1 MVETNA
7 GVSFPVVFSDGEREI
22 NIGDV
27 LVYPSMEFKNF
38 QSILSQKIGI
48 SSHQISIFLD
58 CPRKAR
64 SSMETRRRI
73 PVTGK
78 VIFSAILREKD
89 CFFLV
94 VLKRSRRERRRK
106 SRLLHELEEEEESFT
121 PQNIIAPTQKLHL
134 LRRNQGA
141 TDQTFSGFVS
151 PYDQIMPLDNSFIGS
166 QFLDFN
172 NRLQNLQIQ
181 REKYLR
187 STNSLS
193 ISNENYD
200 FSVTNNRIGRDVI
213 VCEEC
218 VKAMT
223 MGKPVPFHWCVYD
236 AVTVGFRSPA
246 GPIARPVKNSN

>member
-1 MVETNA
+1 MMEINA
-7 GVSFPVVFSDGEREI
+7 GVSFPVVFFDGEREI

-27 LVYPSMEFKNF
+27 VVFPSMEFKNF

-48 SSHQISIFLD
+48 SPHQISIFLD
-58 CPRKAR
+58 CQRKSR

-73 PVTGK
+73 PITGK
-78 VIFSAILREKD
+78 VSFSAILREKD

-106 SRLLHELEEEEESFT
+106 SRLLNEVEEEEENFT
-121 PQNIIAPTQKLHL
+121 TRNTVAPPQKLHL
-134 LRRNQGA
+134 LRRNQET
-141 TDQTFSGFVS
+141 TDQTFSGF
-151 PYDQIMPLDNSFIGS
+151 
-166 QFLDFN
+166 
-172 NRLQNLQIQ
+172 IQ

-187 STNSLS
+187 STNLHS
-193 ISNENYD
+193 IPNENYD
-200 FSVTNNRIGRDVI
+200 FPVTNNRIGRDVI

-246 GPIARPVKNSN
+246 GPIARPVKRSN